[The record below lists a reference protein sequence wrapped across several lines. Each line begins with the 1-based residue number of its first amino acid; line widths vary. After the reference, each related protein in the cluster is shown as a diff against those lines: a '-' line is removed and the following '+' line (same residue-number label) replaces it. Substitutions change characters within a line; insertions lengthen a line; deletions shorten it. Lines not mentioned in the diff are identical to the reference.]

1 MTILDGLA
9 ALCLAVLI
17 CFAKSQEAGRLF
29 PEDLQWTNEI
39 GDNHLDAGRKVN
51 VTLFYESMC
60 PYSREFITDQLYPTY
75 ELLRGYMVV
84 VLVPFG
90 NGHIDNKTLRNGKTY
105 VSITCQHGVN
115 ECKGNKIEACA
126 IKKYKMTSLWLPFVA
141 CISRF
146 PDPHKQ
152 GKMCA
157 DSFHLEWSAVGQ
169 CADGKEGQDLLYQM
183 GRLTEDHRPPIN
195 YVPYIDFD
203 GVHDQKA
210 EDEARGNLLGV
221 VCKKLGDV
229 KPKVCSGH

>member
-1 MTILDGLA
+1 MTRLDGLA
-9 ALCLAVLI
+9 MLCLAVTI
-17 CFAKSQEAGRLF
+17 CFAKSHETGRLF
-29 PEDLQWTNEI
+29 PEDLRWTNEI

-75 ELLRGYMVV
+75 ELLRDYMVV

-141 CISRF
+141 CMSRF
-146 PDPHKQ
+146 PDPYKQ

-157 DSFHLEWSAVGQ
+157 DSFHLEWPAVGQ

-183 GRLTEDHRPPIN
+183 GRLTEDHRPPIK

-221 VCKKLGDV
+221 VCKKLGEV
-229 KPKVCSGH
+229 KPKVCYGH